1 MVVVAV
7 VAAAE
12 QAALLRAE
20 MDLTEQPGQTAR
32 LDHRALA
39 VRAVGQA
46 QTHQAQAT
54 RKVGMAEAVDMARR
68 VTTVCRSRSK
78 TTRKRQHRFAGGLYQ
93 ARRLLCR
100 PANHHPVRQPQTSD
114 FSADPDRPSRT
125 IKSDRCF

>member
-20 MDLTEQPGQTAR
+20 MDLTEQLERTAP
-32 LDHRALA
+32 LGHRVL
-39 VRAVGQA
+39 VVLVVGQA
-46 QTHQAQAT
+46 QTHQVQAT
-54 RKVGMAEAVDMARR
+54 RKAGTAEAAGMAKR
-68 VTTVCRSRSK
+68 VTTACLSRSR
-78 TTRKRQHRFAGGLYQ
+78 TTRRRRRRSGGGLYQ

-125 IKSDRCF
+125 TKSDRCF